1 MYLDLL
7 LAYPHVKHIILSPS
21 PLLQCVTIVVKVLI
35 TMAADTAA
43 EKVPSQIRR
52 GGVVD
57 EEAQR
62 SSQSV
67 EDFKAKDEGAESDS
81 PSAES
86 GSSGIPIDR
95 LDWDSPED
103 PGNPQLW
110 PTWKKVFHTAIPALF
125 GFAV

>member
-1 MYLDLL
+1 
-7 LAYPHVKHIILSPS
+7 
-21 PLLQCVTIVVKVLI
+21 
-35 TMAADTAA
+35 MAFDNTA
-43 EKVPSQIRR
+43 EKVPSRIQP

-67 EDFKAKDEGAESDS
+67 EELKAKDEGAESDS
-81 PSAES
+81 PSVES
-86 GSSGIPIDR
+86 GSSGIPIEQ

-110 PTWKKVFHTAIPALF
+110 PTWKKIFHTAIPALF
-125 GFAV
+125 GFVV